1 MKDWKT
7 VLVTLVM
14 LVLCMAPCV
23 AIALAGETS
32 EPETAVTSTYASR
45 ENSVEAEPGVLD
57 IVSLGDVGILVA
69 AGAVISVMCVAIPN
83 DRAARRPQA
92 EVISE
97 A

>member
-23 AIALAGETS
+23 AIALAGDTVEEDT
-32 EPETAVTSTYASR
+32 TVTSTYALR
-45 ENSVEAEPGVLD
+45 EDSVEAETGVLD

-69 AGAVISVMCVAIPN
+69 AGAVISVLCATIPN
-83 DRAARRPQA
+83 DRVAELPKA
-92 EVISE
+92 EVMGE

>member
-7 VLVTLVM
+7 VLVTLLM
-14 LVLCMAPCV
+14 LVLCMVPCV
-23 AIALAGETS
+23 AIALAGEPS
-32 EPETAVTSTYASR
+32 EQETAVTSTYALR

-57 IVSLGDVGILVA
+57 IVSLGDVALLAA
-69 AGAVISVMCVAIPN
+69 AGVVISVVCVAIPN
-83 DRAARRPQA
+83 DRMDSRPQA